1 MNLTITARRFK
12 LKDDLKAY
20 VEEKVKKLG
29 RFYDNILD
37 VEVVLGWE
45 KISRYT
51 ELRIS
56 VNNKQIVVKEVSDE
70 MRKSFDLALDRA
82 ERQLKKY
89 KEKLRTP
96 TKEKL
101 VQVRE
106 FS

>member
-12 LKDDLKAY
+12 LKDDLKTY

-101 VQVRE
+101 VQV
-106 FS
+106 